1 MSLALAALVVAFAKG
16 LYSDVARKTRI
27 RADELAIQAAECYLS
42 RVRND
47 CIFAKDGSAYHPTP
61 ALDTLCK
68 KWVACERRGK
78 HADRDA
84 YSASVWG
91 ETMAETIN
99 SFAQRISSTAV
110 VFAVLVVVVVLFFV
124 SSAAFGYMHR
134 RVADSTGEKSAAADI
149 MERDAIM
156 RANARKTL
164 TYPGMEGRASYTAR

>member
-1 MSLALAALVVAFAKG
+1 MV
-16 LYSDVARKTRI
+16 RKTRV

-42 RVRND
+42 RVKND
-47 CIFAKDGSAYHPTP
+47 CIVADDGSAHHPTP

-78 HADRDA
+78 YADRDA
-84 YSASVWG
+84 YSASVWA

-110 VFAVLVVVVVLFFV
+110 VIAMLLMVIVLFVV

-134 RVADSTGEKSAAADI
+134 RVADSTMEKSAAADI
-149 MERDAIM
+149 LERDALM
-156 RANARKTL
+156 CANARKAL
-164 TYPGMEGRASYTAR
+164 THPGMEGRANYPAR